1 MADITA
7 VAAAPQSTFDL
18 SQPISSFSTRGNLI
32 LRRLGSLNVFAE
44 MLPCTTKLADLDW
57 TPVGIGPSFVYDEGV
72 PVLNRLGIAIFDSR
86 GIGYGC
92 QFLAWLINDENVA
105 RGKARAYGD
114 TDLAIHKVGSS
125 NADPHRFGDMMN
137 HFDKLVHLPE
147 GSVTI
152 ARIQLHPGISHTNWG
167 TDILANFAI
176 KLCGARPT
184 WEMGNFTEKE
194 IIKIRKLVSDKPQIG
209 AASGGVGSTVAARLM
224 KEAIGNRFH
233 AVLVDTAGQREHLGI
248 NLTIVDGAD
257 LFFSRLIGVVE
268 REEKRKITGETFI
281 DLLEREAIRIEEEAK
296 ENPLAGKVEWFLQG
310 TLYADLIE
318 PLSFKH
324 QLLSIRII
332 PTAFTAHHNIGARLK
347 LIEPLRELFK
357 DEVRAFGLKLCIH
370 EDLVMRHP
378 FPGPGI
384 AIRILGEVTP
394 EHVELVGKVDHIF
407 ISMNKEA
414 DIYNQM
420 SQAYAALNT
429 NRGIAVR
436 VMGDTRVY
444 GMICILRA
452 VNSVDFMSAEPFES
466 PFQLPKKIC
475 RRIASEVDGIT

>member
-32 LRRLGSLNVFAE
+32 LRRLRSLNVFAE

-57 TPVGIGPSFVYDEGV
+57 TPVGIVS
-72 PVLNRLGIAIFDSR
+72 SR
-86 GIGYGC
+86 GYGC

-125 NADPHRFGDMMN
+125 NADP
-137 HFDKLVHLPE
+137 
-147 GSVTI
+147 
-152 ARIQLHPGISHTNWG
+152 RIQLHPGISHTNWG

-194 IIKIRKLVSDKPQIG
+194 IIKIRKLVGDKPQIG
-209 AASGGVGSTVAARLM
+209 AVSGGVDSTAAARLM
-224 KEAIGNRFH
+224 KEAI
-233 AVLVDTAGQREHLGI
+233 
-248 NLTIVDGAD
+248 D
-257 LFFSRLIGVVE
+257 LFFSRLVDVVE
-268 REEKRKITGETFI
+268 PEEKRKITGETC
-281 DLLEREAIRIEEEAK
+281 REAIRIEEEAK

-324 QLLSIRII
+324 QLLSS
-332 PTAFTAHHNIGARLK
+332 PTQLK

-378 FPGPGI
+378 FPGPVI

-394 EHVELVGKVDHIF
+394 EHVELVRKFDHIF
-407 ISMNKEA
+407 ISMIKEA
-414 DIYNQM
+414 GICNQVCLTRFLT
-420 SQAYAALNT
+420 QRRL
-429 NRGIAVR
+429 IAVR

-444 GMICILRA
+444 GIIWILRA

-475 RRIASEVDGIT
+475 RRIASEVGGITRVVCDCTSRSLLVGIIELE